1 VNKTGDLPGLID
13 GETLKIIEKAL
24 RRGHDVVIR
33 KVGGGGVVVM
43 SDVRKIL
50 FRGGVEKSSRG

>member
-1 VNKTGDLPGLID
+1 MID

-24 RRGHDVVIR
+24 RRGQDVVIR
-33 KVGGGGVVVM
+33 RGGGGGVVVM

-50 FRGGVEKSSRG
+50 FRGGAEKSPRG